1 MNIILNTDLKLI
13 TNLFNLLI
21 TKQKGI
27 IAISKEK
34 WRKGVIYKA
43 KSSPNI
49 TRNQ

>member
-1 MNIILNTDLKLI
+1 MDLKLI

-27 IAISKEK
+27 IAISKRNGEK
-34 WRKGVIYKA
+34 EWSKKA

>member
-13 TNLFNLLI
+13 TNLLI

-34 WRKGVIYKA
+34 WRKGVIHKA